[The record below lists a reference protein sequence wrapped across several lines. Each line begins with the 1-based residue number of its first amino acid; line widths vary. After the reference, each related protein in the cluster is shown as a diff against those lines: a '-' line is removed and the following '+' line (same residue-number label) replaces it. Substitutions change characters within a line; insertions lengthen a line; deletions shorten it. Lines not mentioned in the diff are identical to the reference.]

1 MKVPI
6 YWLSEYVDINVEP
19 KAYADAM
26 TLSGS
31 KVEGIETPGDGING
45 VVVGQ
50 IKEIEKHPDA
60 DKLLVTQVDT
70 GTEILQVV
78 TGAKNIKEGD
88 KIPLAV
94 IGATLPD
101 GLKIKKGKLRGVESC
116 GMMCS
121 INELGLTKDDYPEA
135 AEDGI
140 FILDEKL
147 QIGEDIKKI
156 LNLDKPVVEF
166 EITSNRPDCLS
177 VIGLAR
183 ESAVTL
189 GTDFKKPA
197 IKLKETDD
205 YAEKSATVEIQAP
218 ELCSRYIA
226 RIINNV
232 KIESSPVWMR
242 EKLKAAG
249 VRPINNIVDIT
260 NYVMLEMGQ
269 PMHAF
274 DLDKLSGKSIIVR
287 KAKENEVLKTLDDQ
301 DRKLDSEML
310 VIADNEKVVALAGVM
325 GGANSEV
332 TENTGSILLES
343 ALFFGESIR
352 VTAKK
357 VGMRTE
363 ASARFEKGLDIEN
376 TLTAINRAAQLI
388 EELGAGTVSKGV
400 IDCYPVKNEIKKIKF
415 SPEYIN
421 KFLGTEIEKEY
432 MIKTLKKLEFEV
444 NEEEG
449 FVKPPVFRID
459 IDIEEDVA
467 EEIARFYD
475 YNNIKPTLLDGKS
488 TTRGKL
494 SYSQKIERRINDVM
508 TTCGLNEVYTYS
520 FTSPKVF
527 DLLGIPADSQ
537 YRKTVKVSNP
547 LGEDYSIMR
556 TTTFPEMLSVIS
568 HNYNRRIPEGGF
580 YEIGRVYKSTGDD
593 SLPDE
598 KKVLTTGLYGEYDF
612 YDIKG
617 IYEQLLS
624 SLGIE
629 SISYEKP
636 EEYFALHP
644 GRCANILI
652 NGESCGLFGQVHPD
666 MKDKF
671 SVPDETFIGYL
682 YIDKLIKYAKLLP
695 KYRHLPK
702 YPSLDRDLAIIVEDR
717 IAAGSIEEEIQKNG
731 RDILESIELFD
742 VYQGKQ
748 VGEGMKS
755 LAYSLVFRS
764 DERTLVDEEVNEVVE
779 TVIKKLNEKFKA
791 KLR

>member
-1 MKVPI
+1 
-6 YWLSEYVDINVEP
+6 
-19 KAYADAM
+19 
-26 TLSGS
+26 
-31 KVEGIETPGDGING
+31 
-45 VVVGQ
+45 
-50 IKEIEKHPDA
+50 
-60 DKLLVTQVDT
+60 
-70 GTEILQVV
+70 
-78 TGAKNIKEGD
+78 
-88 KIPLAV
+88 
-94 IGATLPD
+94 
-101 GLKIKKGKLRGVESC
+101 
-116 GMMCS
+116 
-121 INELGLTKDDYPEA
+121 
-135 AEDGI
+135 
-140 FILDEKL
+140 
-147 QIGEDIKKI
+147 
-156 LNLDKPVVEF
+156 
-166 EITSNRPDCLS
+166 
-177 VIGLAR
+177 
-183 ESAVTL
+183 
-189 GTDFKKPA
+189 
-197 IKLKETDD
+197 
-205 YAEKSATVEIQAP
+205 
-218 ELCSRYIA
+218 
-226 RIINNV
+226 
-232 KIESSPVWMR
+232 
-242 EKLKAAG
+242 
-249 VRPINNIVDIT
+249 
-260 NYVMLEMGQ
+260 
-269 PMHAF
+269 
-274 DLDKLSGKSIIVR
+274 
-287 KAKENEVLKTLDDQ
+287 
-301 DRKLDSEML
+301 
-310 VIADNEKVVALAGVM
+310 
-325 GGANSEV
+325 
-332 TENTGSILLES
+332 
-343 ALFFGESIR
+343 
-352 VTAKK
+352 
-357 VGMRTE
+357 
-363 ASARFEKGLDIEN
+363 
-376 TLTAINRAAQLI
+376 
-388 EELGAGTVSKGV
+388 
-400 IDCYPVKNEIKKIKF
+400 
-415 SPEYIN
+415 
-421 KFLGTEIEKEY
+421 
-432 MIKTLKKLEFEV
+432 
-444 NEEEG
+444 
-449 FVKPPVFRID
+449 
-459 IDIEEDVA
+459 
-467 EEIARFYD
+467 
-475 YNNIKPTLLDGKS
+475 
-488 TTRGKL
+488 
-494 SYSQKIERRINDVM
+494 
-508 TTCGLNEVYTYS
+508 
-520 FTSPKVF
+520 
-527 DLLGIPADSQ
+527 
-537 YRKTVKVSNP
+537 VSNP